1 MPRRKHHRLTQ
12 KEFQWILSAVVFF
25 VCFVVWFVIN
35 YFSNCIFHW
44 PPRWDAKTCWNE
56 QVVPSK
62 EKAAEAAANFIP

>member
-1 MPRRKHHRLTQ
+1 
-12 KEFQWILSAVVFF
+12 VVFF